1 MIDNNTI
8 ETIIHSPA
16 AGHTII
22 DNPPTTTLP
31 PDVKAVA
38 TALLARCFR
47 NARAFDHV
55 IMREG
60 WRDDDGYLRSY
71 SEDETTALDALA
83 EVLGIDPLDVS
94 YPVVARERGEA

>member
-1 MIDNNTI
+1 MIDI
-8 ETIIHSPA
+8 ETIIHSPVNH
-16 AGHTII
+16 GPII
-22 DNPPTTTLP
+22 NNPPTTTLP

-55 IMREG
+55 MLREG
-60 WRDDDGYLRSY
+60 WRDDDGYLRDY
-71 SEDETTALDALA
+71 SDDETTALDTLA